1 MDVVFRSKKLDMERG
16 KNVLVMNEE
25 TARSMNLNL
34 EDRVEVFWDG
44 GSFVAVLELSEKA
57 INLCEVGI
65 TRDVWEHTEVPEE
78 VYLRPV
84 MKPDSVSYIKRRLLG
99 SPLKKEE
106 IRQIIFD
113 LMDNKLSDVESA
125 YFVASAY
132 VQRLSFEEEQ
142 ALTDAMVKAGDTLS
156 FSRGPVLD
164 KHCIG
169 GVPGNRTTPIVVPIV
184 AAAGYLVPKTSSR
197 AITSPAGT
205 ADVMEVLCDVA
216 QDADRMKT
224 IVESTGAAMVWG
236 GAIDLAPAD
245 DLLLK
250 LRYPLRLDPVS
261 FLLSSILAKK
271 KAVGAEKVLIDIPL
285 GGKVKDFQEA
295 QNLARRFHYLGENL
309 GMEVRALVTDGSQP
323 IGRGIGAALEARDV
337 ISVLRGEGPAD
348 LKHKAVGL
356 AGEMLDMA
364 GEEDGRARAREL
376 LEGGRAY
383 EKFREIIGA
392 QGGDPEVKPEDLE
405 VGKHTVDF
413 QVPEDADYLYY
424 DSEAIAKL
432 ARVAGSP
439 GIKSAGIELLFSPGS
454 KVSAG
459 ETVLRVHTPVEARLE
474 SIRDFLKKDSPL
486 ISRSMIIE
494 AF

>member
-1 MDVVFRSKKLDMERG
+1 VFKAKKLDIERG
-16 KNVLVMNEE
+16 KNVVVMNGE

-34 EDRVEVFWDG
+34 QDRVKVFWDG
-44 GSFVAVLELSEKA
+44 GEVVAVLELSERV
-57 INLCEVGI
+57 INLGEVGL
-65 TRDVWEHTEVPEE
+65 TRDVWECMEVPEE
-78 VYLRPV
+78 VHLKPV
-84 MKPDSVSYIKRRLLG
+84 VKPESVAYIKRRLLG
-99 SPLKKEE
+99 APLKGDE

-113 LMDNKLSDVESA
+113 LIENRLSDVESA

-132 VQRLSFEEEQ
+132 VQRLSFGEEQ
-142 ALTDAMVKAGDTLS
+142 ALTDAMVEAGDTIS
-156 FSRGPVLD
+156 FSRSPVLD

-216 QDADRMKT
+216 QDADSMKS
-224 IVESTGAAMVWG
+224 IVEKTGAAMVWG

-250 LRYPLRLDPVS
+250 LRYPLRLDPIS

-295 QNLARRFHYLGENL
+295 QNLAKRFHYLGENL

-337 ISVLRGEGPAD
+337 IRVLQGEGPAD
-348 LKHKAVGL
+348 LREKAVGL
-356 AGEMLDMA
+356 AGELLDMA
-364 GEEDGRARAREL
+364 GEGDAKARAREL
-376 LEGGRAY
+376 LESGKAY
-383 EKFREIIGA
+383 AKFREIIGA
-392 QGGDPEVKPEDLE
+392 QGGNPDVKPDEIR
-405 VGKHTVDF
+405 VGQHTVNF
-413 QVPEDADYLYY
+413 KVPEDTDYLYY

-439 GIKSAGIELLFSPGS
+439 GIKAAGIELLFAPGS
-454 KVSAG
+454 KARAG
-459 ETVLRVHTPVEARLE
+459 ETVLRVHTPVETRLQ
-474 SIRDFLKKDSPL
+474 SIRDFLEKDSPL
-486 ISRSMIIE
+486 IARSMIIE